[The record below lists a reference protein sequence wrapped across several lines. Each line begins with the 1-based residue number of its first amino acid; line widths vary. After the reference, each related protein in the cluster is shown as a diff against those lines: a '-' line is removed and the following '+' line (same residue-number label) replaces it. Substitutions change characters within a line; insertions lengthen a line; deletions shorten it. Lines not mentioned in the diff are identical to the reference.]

1 MTSSPVSANAA
12 SVLKFRLVSYY
23 LLEIQVNFFNSY
35 LVNRCEMEANSFT
48 KTYNLS
54 LVICRV
60 IMNNKEKKPDIK
72 SEVMHNILNISK
84 RLARENKGALF
95 VIADREKIKGNY
107 HLHYPQIQFA
117 GNLLTKGMDA
127 VVEKLA
133 TLDGAMIFTPKGELV
148 AYGSRLLRSETLIG
162 FGTKHAAAKGITLY
176 DESFSAVLVSEESG
190 WIKVFQKGEIVLET
204 DAVDIEPTTLDKV
217 SRFLTNQDTAL
228 LASAGIAA
236 AALGAPAV
244 LIVGGAYMVVKTAGS
259 MISSALKK
267 EKK

>member
-1 MTSSPVSANAA
+1 MNKV
-12 SVLKFRLVSYY
+12 
-23 LLEIQVNFFNSY
+23 ENS
-35 LVNRCEMEANSFT
+35 
-48 KTYNLS
+48 
-54 LVICRV
+54 
-60 IMNNKEKKPDIK
+60 PDIK
-72 SEVMHNILNISK
+72 SEVMRNILNISK
-84 RLARENKGALF
+84 RLAKDNQGALF
-95 VIADREKIKGNY
+95 IIADREKIDGNFR
-107 HLHYPQIQFA
+107 LHYPQIQFA
-117 GNLLTKGMDA
+117 GNLLSKGMDA

-133 TLDGAMIFTPKGELV
+133 TLDGAMIFTPKGEMV
-148 AYGSRLLRSETLIG
+148 AYGSRILKSETLLG

-176 DESFSAVLVSEESG
+176 DDTVTAVLVSEESG

-244 LIVGGAYMVVKTAGS
+244 LIVGGAYMMVKTAGS